1 MIKFYTNR
9 ELAQKFHINLA
20 RWKRWS
26 REFLP
31 PDPLGGLQSGYA
43 RQYNPN
49 EAFILYLAGHLVG
62 EMKFS
67 IADVRRI
74 LSTVHPW
81 LAEHG
86 FLFDFSGGVNSAKEN
101 SQFTALFSAYQLIVI
116 PGKQCIDNEAAVIC
130 MAREVEAPV
139 ERPDCKGRRQCYV
152 EWPIGPGANEFRL
165 EDITSYRVLNIS
177 VLRRN
182 FLNALKKV
190 PELQ

>member
-31 PDPLGGLQSGYA
+31 PDPLGGLQTGYA

-67 IADVRRI
+67 ITEVRRI

-86 FLFDFSGGVNSAKEN
+86 FLFDFSGGVNSANKDPQ
-101 SQFTALFSAYQLIVI
+101 STALFSAYQLIVI
-116 PGKQCIDNEAAVIC
+116 PGKQCIGKEASVIC
-130 MAREVEAPV
+130 LARGVEIAGD
-139 ERPDCKGRRQCYV
+139 RPDSKGRRQCYV
-152 EWPIGPGANEFRL
+152 ELPVGTGANEFRL

-182 FLNALKKV
+182 FLNALKEV
-190 PELQ
+190 PCA